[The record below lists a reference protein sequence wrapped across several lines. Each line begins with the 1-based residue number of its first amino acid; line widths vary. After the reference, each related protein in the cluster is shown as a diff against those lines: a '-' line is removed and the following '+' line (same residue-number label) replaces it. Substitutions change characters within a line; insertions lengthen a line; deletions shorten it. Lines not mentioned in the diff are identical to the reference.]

1 MAFETIQDG
10 KRLDVT
16 VSGRLDAKTAPELS
30 DAMKMTLD
38 GVTEIVFD
46 LSKLEYISSAG
57 LRVLL
62 ASYKLVSKRE
72 GSMRVENVQDDVMDV
87 LEMSGFASLFSCTS

>member
-16 VSGRLDAKTAPELS
+16 VSGRLDAKNAPELS
-30 DAMKMTLD
+30 NAMKKTLD
-38 GVTEIVFD
+38 GVTDIVFD

-72 GSMRVENVQDDVMDV
+72 GTMRVENVQDDVMDV
-87 LEMSGFASLFSCTS
+87 LEMSGFASLFGCTR

>member
-1 MAFETIQDG
+1 MAFETIQNG

-30 DAMKMTLD
+30 DAMKKTLD
-38 GVTEIVFD
+38 GVTDIVFD

-72 GSMRVENVQDDVMDV
+72 GSMRIENVQDDVMDV
-87 LEMSGFASLFSCTS
+87 LEMSGFASLFGCTR